1 MKLKKIIRMGF
12 ILILESD
19 NLKIIFQ
26 EKLL

>member
-1 MKLKKIIRMGF
+1 MKLKKIMWMGF